1 MHELSA
7 MVTAP
12 LARIEDAIERA
23 IASAAYP
30 PILADACRYAALGS
44 GKRLRPLLLVH
55 AWAAAGG
62 DERGDG
68 RRMDACLPAA
78 AAIELVHA
86 FSLVHD
92 DLPAL
97 DNDDLRRGRPTL
109 HIATS
114 EPMAILAGD
123 AMLCLPFEVLSR
135 DADPTR
141 GIALIRELAAAT
153 NAMIV
158 GQVHDTLGGFAE
170 GQPDGDRL
178 EVVHRNKTGALIRA
192 ACRMGAIAASAD
204 ARTVDALTAF
214 GEHYG
219 LLFQI
224 IDDLLDVEQ
233 TTEHLGKRA
242 GKDAGAGKLTFPGV
256 HGIDRS
262 RAMVAD
268 LLEQCVRTLD
278 QLPSAERV
286 APLKELARHAAHRTR

>member
-1 MHELSA
+1 MPELSA

-12 LARIEDAIERA
+12 LVRIEDAIERA
-23 IASAAYP
+23 IGSASFP

-62 DERGDG
+62 DEQAIE
-68 RRMDACLPAA
+68 ACLPAA

-123 AMLCLPFEVLSR
+123 AMLCLPFEVLAR
-135 DADPTR
+135 DDDPAR
-141 GIALIRELAAAT
+141 SVALIRELATAT

-170 GQPDGDRL
+170 GQSDARSDAQRL
-178 EVVHRNKTGALIRA
+178 ETVHRNKTGALIRA
-192 ACRMGAIAASAD
+192 ACRMGAIAANAD
-204 ARTVDALTAF
+204 APSLATLTAF

-224 IDDLLDVEQ
+224 VDDLLDVEQ

-242 GKDAGAGKLTFPGV
+242 GKDADAGKLTFPGV
-256 HGIDRS
+256 HGTDRS
-262 RAMVAD
+262 RAMVAE
-268 LLEQCVRTLD
+268 LLAQCLAALD
-278 QLPSAERV
+278 QLPDPGRAT
-286 APLKELARHAAHRTR
+286 PLRELAQHAAHRTR

>member
-7 MVTAP
+7 TVTAP

-23 IASAAYP
+23 IGSASFP
-30 PILADACRYAALGS
+30 PILAGACRYAALGS

-55 AWAAAGG
+55 ACAAAGA
-62 DERGDG
+62 DEHGIE
-68 RRMDACLPAA
+68 ACLPAA
-78 AAIELVHA
+78 AAIELIHA

-123 AMLCLPFEVLSR
+123 AMLCLPFEVLAR
-135 DADPTR
+135 DADPAR

-192 ACRMGAIAASAD
+192 ACRMGAIAANAD
-204 ARTVDALTAF
+204 APTLDTLTAF

-224 IDDLLDVEQ
+224 VDDLLDVEQ

-242 GKDAGAGKLTFPGV
+242 GKDADAGKLTFPGV

-268 LLEQCVRTLD
+268 LLNQCLTTLD
-278 QLPSAERV
+278 RLPSPDRT
-286 APLKELARHAAHRTR
+286 APLRELAEHAAHRTR